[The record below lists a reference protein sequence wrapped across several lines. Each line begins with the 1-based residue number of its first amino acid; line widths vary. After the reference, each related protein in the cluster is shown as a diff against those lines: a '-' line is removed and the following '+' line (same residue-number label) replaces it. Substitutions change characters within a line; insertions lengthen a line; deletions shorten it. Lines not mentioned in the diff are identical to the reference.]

1 VRRVIILTH
10 LLQKLKRTVK
20 WINLAQDTDQ
30 WRAAVNILLNLRV
43 PQNVEKFLTSR
54 GNFSFPRTLLNGV
67 SYLDSLHDHND
78 TLYKLHRDIERRK
91 IWTQYPETAASTY

>member
-1 VRRVIILTH
+1 MHRVIILTY

-54 GNFSFPRTLLNGV
+54 GNLSFPRTLLNGV
-67 SYLDSLHDHND
+67 SYLDSLYNHND
-78 TLYKLHRDIERRK
+78 T
-91 IWTQYPETAASTY
+91 

>member
-1 VRRVIILTH
+1 MRRVIILTH

-78 TLYKLHRDIERRK
+78 T
-91 IWTQYPETAASTY
+91 